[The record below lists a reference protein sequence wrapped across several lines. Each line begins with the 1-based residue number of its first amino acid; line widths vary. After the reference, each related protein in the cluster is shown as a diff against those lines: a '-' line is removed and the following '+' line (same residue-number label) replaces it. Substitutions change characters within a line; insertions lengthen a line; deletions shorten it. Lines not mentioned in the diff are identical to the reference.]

1 MSGVMMGST
10 EPGFLPLK
18 FTERSTDEMVARAK
32 AFFEL
37 MDCRRSVRSMSP
49 RSVPRECIEHAVR
62 TAATAPSG
70 ANQQPWH
77 FVIVDDANVRREIR
91 EAAEQEERANY
102 ESRFPERWVEALS
115 PLGVDWQKPFLE
127 DSPFL
132 IVVFKE
138 AHGFDALGSKVT
150 HYYVNESVGIACGIL
165 IAALHNM
172 GLATLTY
179 TPNPM
184 GFLSRILK
192 RPPNE
197 RPYLV
202 VPVGYPADGVTV
214 PNIARKPL
222 DEIAQWNSGG
232 GPQ

>member
-1 MSGVMMGST
+1 MGST
-10 EPGFLPLK
+10 EPGFLPLD
-18 FTERSTDEMVARAK
+18 FDERSPDEMVARSK
-32 AFFEL
+32 AFLEL
-37 MDCRRSVRSMSP
+37 MSNRRSVRSFSP
-49 RSVPRECIEHAVR
+49 RPVPSECIDRAVR

-70 ANQQPWH
+70 ANQQPWR
-77 FVIVDDANVRREIR
+77 FVIVDDPKLKHEIR

-102 ESRFPERWVEALS
+102 EHRFPERWVEALS
-115 PLGVDWQKPFLE
+115 PLGVDWKKPFLE
-127 DSPFL
+127 EAPFL

-138 AHGFDALGSKVT
+138 AHGVDALGEKVT
-150 HYYVNESVGIACGIL
+150 HYYVNESVGIACGML

-184 GFLSRILK
+184 GFLTRILG

-202 VPVGYPADGVTV
+202 LPVGYPADEVLV
-214 PNIARKPL
+214 PNITRKSA
-222 DEIAQWNSGG
+222 ERIVQWNAGG
-232 GPQ
+232 SSA